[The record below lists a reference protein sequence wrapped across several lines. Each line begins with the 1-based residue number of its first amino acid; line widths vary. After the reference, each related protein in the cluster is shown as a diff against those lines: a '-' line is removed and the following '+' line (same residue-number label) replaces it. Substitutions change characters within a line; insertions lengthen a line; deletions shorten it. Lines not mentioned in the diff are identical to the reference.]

1 MARFDGRPTRYDWT
15 HVKGTDSKIVATF
28 VDASDVAV
36 DLSGRTITAVAYAPG
51 STATAFAL
59 TTAVSGVGSNVLT
72 VTVPD
77 DATLPTE
84 RKADGTLDWAL
95 TIDFATGQILS
106 VVAGSFW
113 IVNPGSPESYSTS
126 SAVAVTVSTGDVV
139 SVAVSSLVLDA
150 GLPVGGLTGQ
160 SLVKSSNAD
169 YDMGWLTPAGGGDL
183 LASAN
188 LGDLDSASTSRTNI
202 GLGTGDTPDLA
213 ITNMTLSDAS
223 LVVLSGIT
231 NAQSFADGVDDAL
244 LKARGTGVSSSY
256 VSTVAVG
263 GTTFAQPAV
272 VGEIRSDEGYF
283 NVSYTGA
290 TGITVGNLTAEST
303 YVYIDSANALQQ
315 QTTIPTRQ
323 DWSRKIF
330 TMRIS
335 VDTSTN
341 LIIGFEY
348 LNNPLGNYANSTR
361 DLYTYLVAQG
371 VPFKAGQT
379 ITGRAGDLGFD
390 VSAGTL
396 LEYGGTGDIDNPNI
410 KSTDAVAN
418 ATYALLSRTALVSA
432 GNTDLVKFWDNAGTI
447 TALGSTTLVGHRLYR
462 FSNGAFALQYGQGN
476 YANMDLAKAGVLT
489 EEYVLNTR
497 LENATFFG
505 WWFIESTATNTGG
518 TTLTDFVEY
527 TIGVQG
533 GSSAELSGAL
543 LKGNNLSD
551 VLDAG
556 TALTNIG
563 AAPVAEGIQTFATV
577 AARDAAIVSPTE
589 GMHAFTSDTDTQWLY
604 SGSAWLIHSRQLTE
618 YTPTIS
624 SVTVGNGTIDAWYS
638 ISQGVAHFSAS
649 FTLGSTSAVSS
660 VPSFSLPVTA
670 AAGGLAFADA
680 HGMFR
685 DSGTS
690 TNPAIHEPSGSTT
703 TTGLFYASRAD
714 SAYVGA
720 VAVSS
725 TVPHTWATNDI
736 VSVAGSYRIA

>member
-1 MARFDGRPTRYDWT
+1 MARFDGRPTRFDWT
-15 HVKGTDSKIVATF
+15 HVKGTDSKVVATF
-28 VDASDVAV
+28 LDVSSVAV

-51 STATAFAL
+51 TVATAFAL
-59 TTAVSGVGSNVLT
+59 TTALSGADNNVLT
-72 VTVPD
+72 ITVPD

-84 RKADGTLDWAL
+84 LKADGTLDWAL
-95 TIDFATGQILS
+95 TVDFATGEVVS

-113 IVNPGSPESYSTS
+113 IVNPGSPDSYSS
-126 SAVAVTVSTGDVV
+126 SAAIDVTVSTAGPVAVTVTTLAAGP
-139 SVAVSSLVLDA
+139 
-150 GLPVGGLTGQ
+150 GLPTGGTTGQ
-160 SLVKSSNAD
+160 SLLKASNTN
-169 YDMGWLTPAGGGDL
+169 YDVEWSTASGTGDL

-188 LGDLDSASTSRTNI
+188 LSDLDDAPTARSNI
-202 GLGTGDTPDLA
+202 GLGTGDTPDIA

-272 VGEIRSDEGYF
+272 VGEILSDEGYF
-283 NVSYTGA
+283 NVSYAGA
-290 TGITVGNLTAEST
+290 TGVTVGNLTAEST
-303 YVYIDSANALQQ
+303 YVYVDSANALQQ

-396 LEYGGTGDIDNPNI
+396 LEYGGTGDIFNPNV
-410 KSTDAVAN
+410 KSTDAETLAE
-418 ATYALLSRTALVSA
+418 YALMSRTAVVSS
-432 GNTDLVKFWDNAGTI
+432 GNTLLVKFWDNAGTI

-462 FSNGAFALQYGQGN
+462 FSNGNFAMQYGQGN

-551 VLDAG
+551 VLDAA
-556 TALTNIG
+556 TALANIG
-563 AAPVAEGIQTFATV
+563 GAPGYVGTGSPEGSVTAPIGS
-577 AARDAAIVSPTE
+577 RY
-589 GMHAFTSDTDTQWLY
+589 TDTAITNGAWEWQKKTGTGNTGWIVVSGDTGWRDVSANVTNGFTTSMLEVRRVDNTVQWRVALNGAAKTANDFY
-604 SGSAWLIHSRQLTE
+604 TILTGFQGR
-618 YTPTIS
+618 S
-624 SVTVGNGTIDAWYS
+624 GTINFALRTGLTTTVW
-638 ISQGVAHFSAS
+638 G
-649 FTLGSTSAVSS
+649 FTNGDTLQVNSTSTSIGAG
-660 VPSFSLPVTA
+660 FSLPTTDAWPSSLPGTA
-670 AAGGLAFADA
+670 A
-680 HGMFR
+680 
-685 DSGTS
+685 
-690 TNPAIHEPSGSTT
+690 
-703 TTGLFYASRAD
+703 
-714 SAYVGA
+714 
-720 VAVSS
+720 
-725 TVPHTWATNDI
+725 
-736 VSVAGSYRIA
+736 

>member
-1 MARFDGRPTRYDWT
+1 MARFDGRPTRYDWA
-15 HVKGTDSKIVATF
+15 HVKGTDSKVVATF
-28 VDASDVAV
+28 VDASSVAV
-36 DLSGRTITAVAYAPG
+36 NLSGRTITAVAYAPG

-59 TTAVSGVGSNVLT
+59 TTVVSGAGNNILT

-84 RKADGTLDWAL
+84 LKADGTLDWAL

-113 IVNPGSPESYSTS
+113 IVNPGSPDSYSS
-126 SAVAVTVSTGDVV
+126 SAAFAVTLSTGDNMAVM
-139 SVAVSSLVLDA
+139 VSSMVLEA
-150 GLPVGGLTGQ
+150 GLPVGGLTGE
-160 SLVKSSNAD
+160 SLVKSSDAD
-169 YDMGWLTPAGGGDL
+169 YDMGWAVPAGGGDML
-183 LASAN
+183 
-188 LGDLDSASTSRTNI
+188 STSNLADLADAATSRANI
-202 GLGTGDTPDLA
+202 GLGTGDTPDFA

-223 LVVLSGIT
+223 LVVLAGIT

-272 VGEIRSDEGYF
+272 VGEIHSDEGFF
-283 NVSYTGA
+283 NVSYAGA
-290 TGITVGNLTAEST
+290 TGVTVGNLTASST
-303 YVYIDSANALQQ
+303 YVYVDNAGALQQ

-396 LEYGGTGDIDNPNI
+396 LEYGGTGDIFNPNI

-462 FSNGAFALQYGQGN
+462 FSNEAFAIQYGQGN

-551 VLDAG
+551 VLDAATARTNLG
-556 TALTNIG
+556 IVSGLAGGDGDVIPYQALLNRIDERNVTLTYTGDDLTGVVEKDGATTVKTTTLTYTAGKLTSVAEVADGDTITTALT
-563 AAPVAEGIQTFATV
+563 
-577 AARDAAIVSPTE
+577 
-589 GMHAFTSDTDTQWLY
+589 
-604 SGSAWLIHSRQLTE
+604 
-618 YTPTIS
+618 YT
-624 SVTVGNGTIDAWYS
+624 GDN
-638 ISQGVAHFSAS
+638 
-649 FTLGSTSAVSS
+649 L
-660 VPSFSLPVTA
+660 
-670 AAGGLAFADA
+670 
-680 HGMFR
+680 
-685 DSGTS
+685 TS
-690 TNPAIHEPSGSTT
+690 TTRT
-703 TTGLFYASRAD
+703 LT
-714 SAYVGA
+714 
-720 VAVSS
+720 
-725 TVPHTWATNDI
+725 
-736 VSVAGSYRIA
+736 